1 MEKIRFLEPYQL
13 IIGKL
18 EQFLTRYYLRQLLKG
33 AFLFLFFGGLLLLLV
48 SGLEYLLWM
57 GSGLRRVLFWS
68 LVGIEL
74 FLFFRYLVRPVL
86 QLFRLQRGLSY
97 KEGSSLIGRHFP
109 EVGDRLYNL
118 LELAENPAQSEL
130 LLASIEQR
138 SETLKHVPF
147 ARAVRM
153 QDGWRYARYAVLP
166 LLFMGVLWLTGKGLD
181 FLDSYQRV
189 VDYRTAYQPP
199 APFAFQLVNPDLR
212 ARENQAFTLKVRTV
226 GEIQPETVELVA
238 GGRRLLMEDKATHFE
253 YTFRPP
259 LEDLELYLESNQ
271 VQSPPYRLEVIR
283 VPVIDRFGMELDFP
297 DYLQRSNQQ
306 VQGTGSITV
315 PEGTRIRWDIATV
328 HTDTVRYQD
337 ADTVVFATRE
347 GDAFTLARRVFR
359 PTDYTLST
367 SNQDI
372 SGYDELTY
380 RIEMVRDEYPDIRAR
395 MVRDSLEPN
404 LAYFSGEVSDDYGL
418 GALTVICYPERDQEA
433 VREVDLA
440 VPAGTYHAFYYTF
453 PSGFELDSGR
463 DYMVQFRIRD
473 NDGLRGGKVRESE
486 VFRLTQYTPEQLR
499 EQQLDYQNSLLD
511 GLEKTREAQ
520 EKLQEELDAFRKE
533 QQEKRNL
540 EFNDQQKLKDVLN
553 RQLKQERLMEKFS
566 KELGDNLE
574 SEDAEEDPFRELL
587 QERLERQEIEAR
599 KNAELME
606 EMQKVLDQLDKDALR
621 ERMEEIGKRQEGNR
635 RSMEQLLELT
645 KRYYVQEKS
654 RQLAN
659 KLKKLAER
667 QDILSELEN
676 MMEDFSAEQQE
687 KLRRE
692 FDSLRNELSELEK
705 SNQDLKQPLPWKRDT
720 EKEEGASQD
729 QKEAQDLLER
739 MQAPETSESGDQQ
752 TEAAQSRKKQKA
764 AARKIQELSEALQQ
778 SAASGGGSESAA
790 EDAEMLRQILD
801 NLVVFSFKQETLF
814 NAVQQLEEGAS
825 SLSGDIRQQQELR
838 KLFEHVDDSLF
849 ALSLRQPQISEQVN
863 KQIGEVYYNVD
874 KGLESLS
881 ENQWYRGASYQQYVI
896 TAANELA
903 AMLAELLESMQQ
915 SMMPGKGQGSGS
927 DFQLP
932 DIIQSQEELRQ
943 RLQGGSQGESQEGS
957 EGNQGE
963 SQGESGQGQ
972 QGQQG
977 QEGQGEGAEGQQGQ
991 QGQGGQ
997 EGSGQQGKG
1006 QGEGQGDNGNG
1017 QGQGQGQQGRNGA
1030 GEGSGGENGEGSGG
1044 TGGDEMSY
1052 EELFE
1057 IYKEQQIIRNRLE
1070 EQLKDMIDNSDRELA
1085 RRIAQEM
1092 EQFED
1097 ELLRNGVTT
1106 RTADRINRIQQQLM
1120 KLENAS
1126 FQQGEKEERESQTN
1140 RKTYINPVT
1149 TRPEVFEN
1157 EGENIEILN
1166 RQVLPLRR
1174 IYKNKIK
1181 AYFQD
1186 DD

>member
-1 MEKIRFLEPYQL
+1 MVVKIGFLEPYQL

-18 EQFLTRYYLRQLLKG
+18 EKFLTRYYLRQLLKG
-33 AFLFLFFGGLLLLLV
+33 TFLFLFFGGLLLLLV

-57 GSGLRRVLFWS
+57 GSGLRRILFWA

-74 FLFFRYLVRPVL
+74 FLFFRYLVQPVL

-97 KEGSSLIGRHFP
+97 KEGSSMIGRHFP

-118 LELAENPAQSEL
+118 LELAENPGQSEL

-138 SETLKHVPF
+138 SRNLKHVPF
-147 ARAVRM
+147 ASAVRM

-166 LLFMGVLWLTGKGLD
+166 LLFIGALWLTGKGLD

-189 VDYRTAYQPP
+189 VDYRTAYEPP
-199 APFAFQLVNPDLR
+199 APFAFHLVNPELR
-212 ARENQAFTLKVRTV
+212 SRENQAFTLKVRTV
-226 GEIQPETVELVA
+226 GDVQPETVELVA

-259 LEDLELYLESNQ
+259 LENMDLYFEANE
-271 VQSPPYRLEVIR
+271 VQSPAYRLEVVR
-283 VPVIDRFGMELDFP
+283 VPVIDRFGMELEFP
-297 DYLQRSNQQ
+297 AYLQRTGQQ

-315 PEGTRIRWDIATV
+315 PEGTRIRWNIATV
-328 HTDTVRYQD
+328 HTDTVRYED
-337 ADTVVFATRE
+337 KDTVLFAARE
-347 GDAFTLARRVFR
+347 GNTFSLARRVFR
-359 PTDYTLST
+359 PTDYMLST
-367 SNQDI
+367 SNRDV
-372 SGYDELTY
+372 SGYDKLRY
-380 RIEMVRDEYPDIRAR
+380 RIEVIRDEFPDIRAR

-418 GALTVICYPERDQEA
+418 GKLTVICYPEGDEEA
-433 VREVDLA
+433 VREVDLD
-440 VPAGTYHAFYYTF
+440 VPGGTYHTFYYTF
-453 PSGFELDSGR
+453 PSGLNLESGT
-463 DYMVQFRIRD
+463 DYIVQFRIRD

-486 VFRLTQYTPEQLR
+486 AFRLTQYTPEELR
-499 EQQLDYQNSLLD
+499 DQQLDYQNSLLD
-511 GLEKTREAQ
+511 GLGKTRETQ

-566 KELGDNLE
+566 KELGENLE
-574 SEDAEEDPFRELL
+574 SEEAKKDPFRELL

-599 KNAELME
+599 KNAQLME

-654 RQLAN
+654 RQLAAQ
-659 KLKKLAER
+659 LKELAER

-676 MMEDFSAEQQE
+676 MMENFSAEQQD
-687 KLRRE
+687 KLRKE
-692 FDSLRNELSELEK
+692 FDSLRRELSELEK
-705 SNQDLKQPLPWKRDT
+705 NNQDLKQPLPWKRDT
-720 EKEEGASQD
+720 QKEEGASQD
-729 QKEAQDLLER
+729 QKDAQELLEKLH
-739 MQAPETSESGDQQ
+739 APETSETRDQQ
-752 TEAAQSRKKQKA
+752 SEAASTRKKQKA
-764 AARKIQELSEALQQ
+764 AARKIRELSEALQQ
-778 SAASGGGSESAA
+778 SAASGGGSESTA

-801 NLVVFSFKQETLF
+801 NLVVFSFKQETLYD
-814 NAVQQLEEGAS
+814 AVQKLEEGAA

-863 KQIGEVYYNVD
+863 KQIAEVYYNVD

-903 AMLAELLESMQQ
+903 SMLAEMLESMQQ
-915 SMMPGKGQGSGS
+915 SMMPGKGEGSGS

-943 RLQGGSQGESQEGS
+943 RMQGSQEGNS
-957 EGNQGE
+957 EEGSQGNQGE
-963 SQGESGQGQ
+963 SSGESGQGE
-972 QGQQG
+972 QGEQG
-977 QEGQGEGAEGQQGQ
+977 SEGQGEGSQGQQGQ

-997 EGSGQQGKG
+997 EGSGEQGQGNGENGKG
-1006 QGEGQGDNGNG
+1006 QGQN
-1017 QGQGQGQQGRNGA
+1017 QGQDGQDGQ
-1030 GEGSGGENGEGSGG
+1030 GSGGENGEGTGG
-1044 TGGDEMSY
+1044 SNGDEMSY
-1052 EELFE
+1052 QELFE
-1057 IYKEQQIIRNRLE
+1057 IYKQQQIIRNRLE
-1070 EQLKDMIDNSDRELA
+1070 EQLQDMIDNSDRELA
-1085 RRIAQEM
+1085 QRIAREM
-1092 EQFED
+1092 EQFE
-1097 ELLRNGVTT
+1097 EEILRNGVTT
-1106 RTADRINRIQQQLM
+1106 RTADRMNRIQQQLM

-1126 FQQGEKEERESQTN
+1126 FQQGEKEERESRTST
-1140 RKTYINPVT
+1140 RTYMNPIT

-1157 EGENIEILN
+1157 EGENVEILN

-1186 DD
+1186 EDRLPQ